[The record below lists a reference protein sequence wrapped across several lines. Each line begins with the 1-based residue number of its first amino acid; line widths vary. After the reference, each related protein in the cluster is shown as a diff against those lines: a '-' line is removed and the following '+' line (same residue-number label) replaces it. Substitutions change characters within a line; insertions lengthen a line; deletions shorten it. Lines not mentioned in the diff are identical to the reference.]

1 MSTIHSLEV
10 SPPARETLLCVHASA
25 TNGLSLDKLVAPL
38 RARFNVLQPV
48 RLGYGIDDAFEVGA
62 SASYDAETDHLS
74 AVFERHPEGVHLFG
88 HSFGG
93 AVAMQL
99 ALRWPGRVKSLALYE
114 PGRFSLLFGDAAS
127 RPVGEAIVDLARTAE
142 TWMVWGRLRDAAA
155 LFVDYWSGPGTWDAM
170 DTRRQ
175 ETVIRHMPKVRAEF
189 EAAFAD
195 PLPLEVHAA
204 ALTMPVRVI
213 VGATSPLPGKRVGEL
228 LAASLPQ
235 AEFVCLPEIGH
246 MGPVTHA
253 RQVFGQLPADWQP
266 YSQALAA

>member
-1 MSTIHSLEV
+1 MSTIHALEP
-10 SPPARETLLCVHASA
+10 SHPGRETLLCVHASA
-25 TNGLSLDKLVAPL
+25 TTGASLDKLVAPL

-48 RLGYGIDDAFEVGA
+48 RLGYGADERFEVGA
-62 SASYDAETDHLS
+62 GASLDAEADHLG

-99 ALRWPGRVKSLALYE
+99 ALRWPGRVKSLTMYE
-114 PGRFSLLFGDAAS
+114 PGRFALLLRDAGS
-127 RPVGEAIVDLARTAE
+127 RAIGAEIVELARTAE
-142 TWMVWGRLRDAAA
+142 TWMVWGRMRDAAE
-155 LFVDYWSGPGTWDAM
+155 LFVDYWSGAGTWATM
-170 DTRRQ
+170 DEARQ
-175 ETVIRHMPKVRAEF
+175 AVVLRGMPKVRAEF

-213 VGATSPLPGKRVGEL
+213 VGGRSPMPGRRVGEL
-228 LAASLPQ
+228 LAAALPH
-235 AEFVCLPEIGH
+235 AELAVLDDVGH

-253 RQVFGQLPADWQP
+253 RQVFAQLPTAWLP
-266 YSQALAA
+266 AAQALAA